1 MKDKV
6 MQASVQAKAT
16 TKEWLGLLVL
26 ALPCMLYSMDLT
38 VLNLALPQISADL
51 KPSGSQLLWI
61 VDIYGFFVAGSLITM
76 GTLGDSI
83 GRRKILLFGAIFF
96 GLASAVAAFSK
107 SAETLIITRALQGM
121 AGATLAPST
130 LSLIRVLFKD
140 AQQRVMAVGLWGTSF
155 SVGALIGPVIGGA
168 LIEKFWWGSVFLINI
183 PVMILLLII
192 GPKILPEYK
201 NPNAGKT
208 DLISAALSLIAL
220 LSIVFGIKK
229 LAEHGFGLIPM
240 LAISFGLIIGT
251 LFVKRQKK
259 LTSPLIDLKLFSSF
273 TFDALLLTNSLTMF
287 ALFGTFIFSAQYIQ
301 LVMGLSPFMAGVWS
315 LASPVG
321 FLVSSL
327 VAPQLAKKIKP
338 AFIMAGGLMLG
349 AAGFFL
355 SSKVHGPADLYLLV
369 ASTMIYSFGSSPVLL
384 FTTNMIVNSAPS
396 EKAGI
401 AAALSETG
409 NELGGALGIAL
420 LGSFG
425 AYIFKNSVLN
435 SIPSSLIDKYQQTAT
450 ASLENAL
457 QIAKT
462 APSESSQILTE
473 LIQKAYTTA
482 FDSVMLLSSVVLLA
496 LMVLVLVKLQHLTL
510 EAEHGGD

>member
-1 MKDKV
+1 
-6 MQASVQAKAT
+6 
-16 TKEWLGLLVL
+16 
-26 ALPCMLYSMDLT
+26 MDLT

-51 KPSGSQLLWI
+51 KPTGSQLLWI

-83 GRRKILLFGAIFF
+83 GRRKILMMGAIFF
-96 GLASAVAAFSK
+96 GLASAIAAFSR

-183 PVMILLLII
+183 PVLVLLVIV

-208 DLISAALSLIAL
+208 DLFSAGLSLMAL

-229 LAEHGFGLIPM
+229 LAEHGFGLIPV
-240 LAISFGLIIGT
+240 LTICIGLIIGY
-251 LFVKRQKK
+251 LFIRRQNK
-259 LTSPLIDLKLFSSF
+259 LTSPLIDLKLFTHF
-273 TFDALLLTNSLTMF
+273 TFNALLLTNALTMF
-287 ALFGTFIFSAQYIQ
+287 VLFGSFIFSAQYIQ
-301 LVMGLSPFMAGVWS
+301 LVIGLSPFMAGVWS
-315 LASPVG
+315 LASPIG

-327 VAPQLAKKIKP
+327 VAPHLAKRIRP
-338 AFIMAGGLMLG
+338 AYIMAGGLVLG
-349 AAGFFL
+349 AIGFFL
-355 SSKVHGPADLYLLV
+355 ASQVHGEADLYLLV
-369 ASTMIYSFGSSPVLL
+369 VSNIIYSFGCSPVLL
-384 FTTNMIVNSAPS
+384 FTTNMIVNSSPS
-396 EKAGI
+396 EKAGT

-420 LGSFG
+420 LGSYG
-425 AYIFKNSVLN
+425 TYLFKNSVLAAI
-435 SIPSSLIDKYQQTAT
+435 SSSLSADFKQIAT
-450 ASLENAL
+450 ANLENAL
-457 QIAKT
+457 QIART
-462 APSESSQILTE
+462 APGESVSILTGI
-473 LIQKAYTTA
+473 IQKAYTME
-482 FDSVMLLSSVVLLA
+482 FDSVMLLSSFVLVGLTILVLL
-496 LMVLVLVKLQHLTL
+496 KLRHLTL
-510 EAEHGGD
+510 EAEHGND